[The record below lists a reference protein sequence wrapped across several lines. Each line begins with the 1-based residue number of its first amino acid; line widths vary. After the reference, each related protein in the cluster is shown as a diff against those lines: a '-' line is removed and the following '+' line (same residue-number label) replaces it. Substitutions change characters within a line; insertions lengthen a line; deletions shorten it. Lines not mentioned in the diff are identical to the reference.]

1 MSKEAMNDNRAEQ
14 VFKDFDKWLD
24 LVKSGEAEI
33 TSISVMR
40 KPKPWVGLTD
50 EDLPA
55 LAGDNGKVMEL
66 QQVRRFAKVIEAKLK
81 EKNT

>member
-1 MSKEAMNDNRAEQ
+1 MTDDEIKGLFYSYGQYVSGKDYALIRAIEKVIASQ
-14 VFKDFDKWLD
+14 
-24 LVKSGEAEI
+24 
-33 TSISVMR
+33 R
-40 KPKPWVGLTD
+40 PWVGLTD